1 MAVGL
6 NQNFG
11 ILNGPGALVTTPKGV
26 PKLCQKPFLNV
37 FLPYTKTEEISNVDT
52 KSLAN
57 PVRKSQNVAGGVNG
71 NFGILHGPDALTTTP
86 KHCQTHIE
94 VEEISN
100 FDSKSWAN
108 PLALKKLLKLG
119 CWPKLLYWC
128 SKWPHVLPNGKH
140 HFNLQQKFTCFAI
153 KRYKY
158 TCSCAF
164 DHIPKYQFVH
174 KK

>member
-1 MAVGL
+1 MIKEIISDFDPNHELTSLEKSQNMAVSL

-11 ILNGPGALVTTPKGV
+11 ILNGPGALVTTPK
-26 PKLCQKPFLNV
+26 LCQRPFLNV

-52 KSLAN
+52 KSWAN

-71 NFGILHGPDALTTTP
+71 NFGILHGPDALVTTP

-108 PLALKKLLKLG
+108 PLALQ
-119 CWPKLLYWC
+119 
-128 SKWPHVLPNGKH
+128 SNRV
-140 HFNLQQKFTCFAI
+140 
-153 KRYKY
+153 KR
-158 TCSCAF
+158 SRR
-164 DHIPKYQFVH
+164 
-174 KK
+174 

>member
-57 PVRKSQNVAGGVNG
+57 PVRKSQNVAGGING

-119 CWPKLLYWC
+119 CRPKLLYWC